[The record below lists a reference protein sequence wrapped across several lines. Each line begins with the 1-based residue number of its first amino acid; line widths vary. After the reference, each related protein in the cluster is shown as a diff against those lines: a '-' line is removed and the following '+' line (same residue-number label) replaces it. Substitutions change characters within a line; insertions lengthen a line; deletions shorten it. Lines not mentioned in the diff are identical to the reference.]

1 MAGVAF
7 FFALLVSAVHWLK
20 EPSAILHKLI
30 ALSPVDYDCL
40 NAKRQTPNAKRQTPN
55 GERQTAK
62 RRTANGDRF

>member
-7 FFALLVSAVHWLK
+7 FCASGFRRPLAE